1 MRCVSPAHPL
11 LEVSVQSAPLPPDED
26 ARLAS
31 LYELDVLDTVLE
43 DAYDQIT
50 RLAAQLCGAPI
61 SLISLVDRER
71 QWFKSRHGLAAT
83 ETPREL
89 AFCAHAILG
98 WEVFEVEDA
107 DKDVRFADNPLTTGA
122 PHVKFY
128 AGVPLRGPDR
138 QALGTLCVI
147 GPEARQLRPEQREA
161 LQALAAQVVAQ
172 LELRRT
178 TRRLALA
185 REAAEAELARRDGA
199 LRSAISMISQAEA
212 QGGPAGASLRA
223 ALGAL
228 RAALPAP
235 PAPPPPAV
243 APAPPPQVRGPLRA
257 LVADDNPLAREVL
270 WALLESLGL
279 EVTLVGDG
287 RAAVEAATLA
297 QQAGAPYA
305 LAVLDVHMPLLD
317 GPGAAM
323 ALRALLDPPPRLVG
337 LSADPSAEDEDR
349 CASAG
354 CVPLLHKPPTRAA
367 LAAVVAGLCAPTG

>member
-1 MRCVSPAHPL
+1 MPARPPM
-11 LEVSVQSAPLPPDED
+11 EVAMLAAPLPPDED

-43 DAYDQIT
+43 DAYDQVT
-50 RLAAQLCGAPI
+50 RLAAQLCGVPI
-61 SLISLVDRER
+61 SLISLVDRDR

-89 AFCAHAILG
+89 ALCAHAILG

-107 DKDVRFADNPLTTGA
+107 DRDVRFADNPLTTGA
-122 PHVKFY
+122 PHLKFY

-147 GPEARQLRPEQREA
+147 GSEARQLRPEQREA

-172 LELRRT
+172 LELRRA

-185 REAAEAELARRDGA
+185 RQAAEAELARRDSA
-199 LRSAISMISQAEA
+199 LRAAITLISPVEA
-212 QGGPAGASLRA
+212 QGGSAAASLRA
-223 ALGAL
+223 ALLAL
-228 RAALPAP
+228 RAALPSPPPPAAP
-235 PAPPPPAV
+235 AAVPAPPPELRP
-243 APAPPPQVRGPLRA
+243 PLRA

-279 EVTLVGDG
+279 EVSLVGDG

-323 ALRALLDPPPRLVG
+323 ALRALLDPAPCLVG
-337 LSADPSAEDEDR
+337 LSADPSAEDAAR
-349 CASAG
+349 CAAAG
-354 CVPLLHKPPTRAA
+354 CVQLLHKPPSRAA
-367 LAAVVAGLCAPTG
+367 LAALVAGLRAPMG